1 MATYTPRI
9 PTNRLQSFQQE
20 WFSNITPDLLAGIV
34 VALAL
39 IPEAIAFSIIA
50 GVDPKVG
57 LYASFII
64 AVTTSFIGGRP
75 AMISAAT
82 GAMAL
87 LMKPLIVQYGAEAGL
102 QYLLA
107 ASILCGLFQFLFGVL
122 KLGRYMRYV
131 PRSVMVG
138 FVNALAYLIFTAQF
152 PEFTEAITNNQTLFI
167 PLVLIGLAII
177 YLLPRITKT
186 IPSPLVAI
194 IIITGFWFFFQGDNG
209 AFMGGM
215 RTVGDMGALPNSLP
229 NLFIPKV
236 PFNLETF
243 KIILPFAL
251 ALSLVGLIESLL
263 TAQIVDDMTDTSS
276 NKNQE
281 MRGQGIANIIAGF
294 LGGMAGC
301 AMIGQS
307 IINVGSGGRTRLST
321 FSAGVFLL
329 AFLLILGEFVSMIPM
344 AALVAI
350 MIMVAINTFDWS
362 SLKGVKVQP
371 HSETI
376 VMLVTMFTVIFTHN
390 LAYGVF
396 AGVGL
401 SCFFFTRKVAKWS
414 KVESSL
420 DIDGKVRTYRV
431 KGQLYFV
438 GTEDFINSFDTTEKV
453 EQVQI
458 DLSESQVWDAT
469 AVAAIDKVILRFRKN
484 HIPVSITGMN
494 ELSQWLHDRLA
505 IHNDPNA
512 SLSLH

>member
-1 MATYTPRI
+1 MATLSP
-9 PTNRLQSFQQE
+9 PLPENRFQTIQNE
-20 WFSNITPDLLAGIV
+20 WFSNIVPDLLSGIV

-64 AVTTSFIGGRP
+64 SVVTSFIGGRP

-87 LMKPLIVQYGAEAGL
+87 LMKPLIVTHGAEAGL

-107 ASILCGLFQFLFGVL
+107 ASILCGVFQFIFGVL

-152 PEFTEAITNNQTLFI
+152 PEFTEAFSANHVLFV
-167 PLVLIGLAII
+167 PLVLIGLGII
-177 YLLPRITKT
+177 YGLPRITNV

-194 IIITGFWFFFQGDNG
+194 VLITGFWFFFQGDGG
-209 AFMGGM
+209 AFMGGL
-215 RTVGDMGALPNSLP
+215 RQVGDMGALPDSLP
-229 NLFIPKV
+229 SFFIPNV
-236 PFNLETF
+236 PFNMETLQ
-243 KIILPFAL
+243 IIFPFAL

-276 NKNQE
+276 NKNKE
-281 MRGQGIANIIAGF
+281 MRGQGIANLITGF
-294 LGGMAGC
+294 FGGMAGC

-307 IINVGSGGRTRLST
+307 VINVGSGGRTRLST

-329 AFLLILGEFVSMIPM
+329 AFLLILGDFVSMIPM
-344 AALVAI
+344 AALVAV
-350 MIMVAINTFDWS
+350 MIMVSLNTFDWS
-362 SLKGVKVQP
+362 SIMGMRIQP
-371 HSETI
+371 PSETI
-376 VMLVTMFTVIFTHN
+376 IMLVTMFTVILTHN

-396 AGVGL
+396 AGVAL
-401 SCFFFTRKVAKWS
+401 ACFFFTRKVAKWS
-414 KVESSL
+414 KVESELNES
-420 DIDGKVRTYRV
+420 GTARTYNV

-438 GTEDFINSFDTTEKV
+438 STEDFVNSFDTSEKLEHV
-453 EQVQI
+453 NI
-458 DLSESQVWDAT
+458 DLTQSQLWDAT
-469 AVAAIDKVILRFRKN
+469 AVAAIDKVVLRFRKN
-484 HIPVSITGMN
+484 NIPVTISGMN
-494 ELSQWLHDRLA
+494 ELSQWIHDRLA

-512 SLSLH
+512 SLGLH